1 MHEAVKPSFP
11 TMSELTQSQALSSA
25 KAEEFEIFQD
35 DDEFE
40 EFEEGTKTVRRSWAS
55 HVLHLSGL
63 YLTISSPDWGQQE
76 EEKDDTLWDADW
88 DDADVTDDFAKQL
101 RFVHPNFSSL
111 SHFCPPVLPLLLSSA
126 VFA

>member
-1 MHEAVKPSFP
+1 MADLKE
-11 TMSELTQSQALSSA
+11 SQALSNQ

-40 EFEEGTKTVRRSWAS
+40 EFEEGTKGRIEVPEFIKGRF
-55 HVLHLSGL
+55 
-63 YLTISSPDWGQQE
+63 LTKKSIGAGIDWGKNE

-101 RFVHPNFSSL
+101 RFVTPNFESVGS
-111 SHFCPPVLPLLLSSA
+111 FCA
-126 VFA
+126 